1 MRHAEILQLM
11 EFGAIIALNPASEI
25 ATIEM
30 THPAVRHNIAAAQ
43 VRGLLR
49 RKLIRLERTDAK
61 GTRYYI
67 YNCECIPG
75 TEAHSQ
81 PPREPLR
88 LSGAAQSEQSKKST
102 VQTLQLNL
110 PGTMPHF
117 GEVAP
122 GKGRKT
128 KSSPQQLKL
137 F

>member
-1 MRHAEILQLM
+1 M
-11 EFGAIIALNPASEI
+11 EFGAIIALDPNSEI
-25 ATIEM
+25 ATI
-30 THPAVRHNIAAAQ
+30 TTTRPAVRHNIAAAQ

-49 RKLIRLERTDAK
+49 RKLIRMERTDAK

-67 YNCECIPG
+67 YNCERIPG

-88 LSGAAQSEQSKKST
+88 LSGVSEQPPASKPT
-102 VQTLQLNL
+102 NYDQLNL
-110 PGTMPHF
+110 PGTSPRF

-122 GKGRKT
+122 GKGRKA